1 MDTMILGRYEIRRQ
15 VRGNDLF
22 VEYWG
27 QDVQTGRDV
36 TVAVVQARLGSPAEF
51 LTRLTQLSKKLEYLK
66 SANFAQWIATGEAN
80 GQAVIVREYVDGTS
94 LSEMLS
100 TTGGGLT
107 LDVILNL
114 ARQLGNYLDMVHH
127 AG

>member
-51 LTRLTQLSKKLEYLK
+51 LTRLTQLSKKLEYL
-66 SANFAQWIATGEAN
+66 S
-80 GQAVIVREYVDGTS
+80 R
-94 LSEMLS
+94 
-100 TTGGGLT
+100 
-107 LDVILNL
+107 
-114 ARQLGNYLDMVHH
+114 
-127 AG
+127 